1 MAIGNTELSVEVG
14 GTRKDSDDI
23 EAISWLVRGL
33 LDRLAKPVT
42 WQGAPLSPE
51 EGAAP
56 DGALPVIIFH
66 AARQVELAHAEAAA
80 WFRAFLLEK
89 DENALTGYRVT
100 AAPQALFLPIA
111 PILCAVADSVHAA
124 AHGDTCDLGLLADA
138 AQAHLRMD
146 DVLNHRDRIMPDD
159 LVAPI
164 A

>member
-1 MAIGNTELSVEVG
+1 MDTGAGSTGVSVDM
-14 GTRKDSDDI
+14 TSDRGDPI

-33 LDRLAKPVT
+33 LDRIAKPVT

-66 AARQVELAHAEAAA
+66 AARQVDLAHSRAAA
-80 WFRAFLLEK
+80 WFACFTMQE

-100 AAPQALFLPIA
+100 AAPQALSLPIA
-111 PILCAVADSVHAA
+111 PVLCAVADSVHAA
-124 AHGDTCDLGLLADA
+124 AQGATCDLGLLAGA

-146 DVLNHRDRIMPDD
+146 DVLGPRDRIVPEGSASP
-159 LVAPI
+159 LA
-164 A
+164 